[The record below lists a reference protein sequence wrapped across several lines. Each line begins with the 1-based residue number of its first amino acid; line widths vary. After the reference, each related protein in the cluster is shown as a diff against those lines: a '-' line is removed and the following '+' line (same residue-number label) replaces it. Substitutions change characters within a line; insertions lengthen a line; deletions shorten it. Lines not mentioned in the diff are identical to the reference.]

1 MNASERILLARSQCV
16 IELRKLCDA
25 NPDEPC
31 FDAGREALRL
41 LDAATRERAF
51 ASVETKGAA

>member
-1 MNASERILLARSQCV
+1 MNDSERVLLARSQCV

-25 NPDEPC
+25 NPGEPR

-41 LDAATRERAF
+41 LDMATRERAF
-51 ASVETKGAA
+51 AAVETKGAA